1 MSTTFPGHSL
11 AWSQAKAADR
21 LRSYRCIFAVS
32 LGLDVL
38 LGLLAIFG
46 PVTLARLIGLPE
58 PFPEAWVRA
67 WGLLLIGGAL
77 LYFPGWQNPISYRWP
92 NWFGIVIRL
101 ALALLFL
108 SQGWDFLPLAIWSAA
123 LVEVAATCLM

>member
-58 PFPEAWVRA
+58 PFHPADTARRSSVSA
-67 WGLLLIGGAL
+67 CDNCHVST
-77 LYFPGWQNPISYRWP
+77 NPCAASNARHAA
-92 NWFGIVIRL
+92 R
-101 ALALLFL
+101 
-108 SQGWDFLPLAIWSAA
+108 SA
-123 LVEVAATCLM
+123 